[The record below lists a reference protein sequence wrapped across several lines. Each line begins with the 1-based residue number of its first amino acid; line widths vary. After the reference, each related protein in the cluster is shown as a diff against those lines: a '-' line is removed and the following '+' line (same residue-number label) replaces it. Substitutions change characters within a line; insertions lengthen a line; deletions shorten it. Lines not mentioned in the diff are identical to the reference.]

1 MTTVGWIG
9 LGKLGLTCALAL
21 AHTSTADVVVHGY
34 DVSDR
39 PARIINGS
47 EEPFQEANI
56 EELLAESRADR
67 RLWLWPTVAAAVDS
81 LDEGSV
87 VFVSAQT
94 PHSPKFGG
102 ETEPPPYETKDFEYG
117 YLINAVREVCKAA
130 YDQRKHIT
138 LVVISTVL
146 PGTSHKHL
154 LPLTNQFVKFVY
166 NPFFIAMGTTYNDFV
181 NPEFVLLGSDD
192 AEAVVQ
198 VSELYESVHARPIRP
213 MSVESAEL
221 TKVSYNTFISMKIV
235 FANTLM
241 EIAHK
246 TGADVDQVT
255 QALAAA
261 DQRIASG
268 AYMHGGMGDGGG
280 CHPRDNIAMQHLAQD
295 LRLHADPFAFV
306 TDARTD
312 QSKWLA
318 DEVQSWYELTNL
330 PVIISGLAY
339 KPESNLTLGSPALLL
354 DAQLMDRH
362 ISARLF
368 DPYVDPLSN
377 NLQGRRIS
385 TQIFEGLG
393 PSAIFFIGARHEY
406 HTTHKFPKGS
416 VVLDPFGYVPDQS
429 GVNVIRLGRKN

>member
-1 MTTVGWIG
+1 VVTVGWIG

-21 AHTSTADVVVHGY
+21 AHNSTEDVIVHGY

-39 PARIINGS
+39 PSQILEG
-47 EEPFQEANI
+47 EVEPFQEANI
-56 EELLAESRADR
+56 DQLLQANHDDPRILMNESVGDVVRAM
-67 RLWLWPTVAAAVDS
+67 
-81 LDEGSV
+81 EHGSI

-102 ETEPPPYETKDFEYG
+102 ETEPPAWETKDFEYG
-117 YLINAVREVCKAA
+117 YLINAVREVCNEAKRQQK
-130 YDQRKHIT
+130 YIV

-154 LPLTNQFVKFVY
+154 LPLTNPYVSFVY
-166 NPFFIAMGTTYNDFV
+166 NPFFIAMGTTFRDFV
-181 NPEFVLLGSDD
+181 EPEFVLLGGSES
-192 AEAVVQ
+192 EALLRVT
-198 VSELYESVHARPIRP
+198 ELYETVHDRPIRC

-246 TGADVDQVT
+246 TGADVDEVT

-280 CHPRDNIAMQHLAQD
+280 CHPRDNIAMQHLARG
-295 LRLHADPFAFV
+295 LNLSADPFFFV
-306 TDARTD
+306 TDARNT
-312 QSKWLA
+312 QSNWLA
-318 DEVQSWYELTNL
+318 EEVLSWKELTNL
-330 PVIISGLAY
+330 PVVISGLAY

-354 DAQLMDRH
+354 DSQLRGKGVD
-362 ISARLF
+362 AALY
-368 DPYVDPLSN
+368 DPYVDHAPE
-377 NLQGRRIS
+377 LQARRLGELA
-385 TQIFEGLG
+385 FNGLG
-393 PSAIFFIGARHEY
+393 PAIFFIGAKHDY
-406 HTTHKFPKGS
+406 HTTHKFPAGS

>member
-21 AHTSTADVVVHGY
+21 AHDSSEDIVIEGY

-39 PARIINGS
+39 PGQILSGDVD
-47 EEPFQEANI
+47 PFQEANI
-56 EELLAESRADR
+56 QSLLQRNHDDPRINLNGSVMGAITQLQS
-67 RLWLWPTVAAAVDS
+67 
-81 LDEGSV
+81 GSV

-102 ETEPPPYETKDFEYG
+102 ETEPPAWEYRDFEYS
-117 YLINAVREVCKAA
+117 YLVNAVRDVCNAA
-130 YDQRKHIT
+130 KSLKKPIT

-154 LPLTNQFVKFVY
+154 LPLTNEYVKFVY
-166 NPFFIAMGTTYNDFV
+166 NPFFIAMGTTYWDFI
-181 NPEFVLLGSDD
+181 NPEFVLLGGSDE
-192 AEAVVQ
+192 EALETVTN
-198 VSELYESVHARPIRP
+198 LYRTVHDRPVRP

-246 TGADVDQVT
+246 TGADVDEVT

-280 CHPRDNIAMQHLAQD
+280 CHPRDNIAMQQLAQD
-295 LRLHADPFAFV
+295 LRLHANPFEFV
-306 TDARTD
+306 TQARTD
-312 QSKWLA
+312 QSLWLA
-318 DEVQSWYELTNL
+318 ELLQDWQELTSL
-330 PVIISGLAY
+330 PVVILGVAY

-354 DAQLMDRH
+354 KNQLVDKNVIH
-362 ISARLF
+362 SVY
-368 DPYVDPLSN
+368 DPHVYSDTSHD
-377 NLQGRRIS
+377 
-385 TQIFEGLG
+385 FENI
-393 PSAIFFIGARHEY
+393 PASVFFIGAKHED
-406 HTTHKFPKGS
+406 HKDLTFPPGS
-416 VVLDPFGYVPDQS
+416 IVIDPFGYMPDKD
-429 GVNVIRLGRKN
+429 GVTTIRLGRKN